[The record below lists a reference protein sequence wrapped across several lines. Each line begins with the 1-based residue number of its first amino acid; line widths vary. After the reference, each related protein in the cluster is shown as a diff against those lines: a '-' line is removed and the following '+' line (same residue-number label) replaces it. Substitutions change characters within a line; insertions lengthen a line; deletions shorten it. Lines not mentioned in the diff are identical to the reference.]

1 MRVLVVDDTIVFR
14 KIISD
19 ALEEIPGV
27 EVVGKAGNG
36 KMALMRIRDLKPD
49 IITLDIEMPEM
60 NGIEVL
66 EVIKREQIDVGVIVL
81 SAVTVKGGDMTVK
94 ALQLGAFDFITKPD
108 SGTVAE
114 NRIAII
120 DMLSPI
126 ISAWDQK
133 NKQKSKQEDKQQDK
147 QETKQVPAKKD
158 IHVKKTVIGGGSAAY
173 NPTSLDDLGTYIHN
187 IPFIKKPE
195 IVVIGVS
202 TGGPAALGE
211 MLPKISAGIS
221 VPIMI
226 VQHMP
231 PLFTQSLAKSL
242 DAKCKI
248 RVKEAEEGEKLVPGT
263 AYIAPGGK
271 QMKILATAGGNSHL
285 IRITDDPPENNCKP
299 AVDYMFRSAVSC
311 FPGKI
316 TAVVMTGMGN
326 DGTTGMRL
334 IKRHGGISIAQDERS
349 CVVYGMPMEVVKA
362 GAADLVL
369 PLEMISEAIEKSA
382 QRMV

>member
-1 MRVLVVDDTIVFR
+1 MRVIVVDDTIVFR

-36 KMALMRIRDLKPD
+36 KMALVRIKDLHPD

-66 EVIKREQIDVGVIVL
+66 EVIKKEKLDVGVIVL

-94 ALQLGAFDFITKPD
+94 ALQLGAFDFITKPE

-120 DMLSPI
+120 DMLTPI
-126 ISAWDQK
+126 ISGWNQK
-133 NKQKSKQEDKQQDK
+133 NKQKIKQEESHTVKPVSSQN
-147 QETKQVPAKKD
+147 VISGNRPVYGAKA
-158 IHVKKTVIGGGSAAY
+158 AAY
-173 NPTSLDDLGTYIHN
+173 TPSSLVDLGTYIHK
-187 IPFIKKPE
+187 IPFLKKPE

-202 TGGPAALGE
+202 TGGPAALGD
-211 MLPKISAGIS
+211 MLPKISADIG
-221 VPIMI
+221 VPILI

-242 DAKCKI
+242 NNKCQI
-248 RVKEAEEGEKLVPGT
+248 NVKEAQEGEKLVPGT

-271 QMKILATAGGNSHL
+271 QMKISPTAAGNNHI

-299 AVDYMFRSAVSC
+299 AVDYMFRSVVSH

-316 TAVVMTGMGN
+316 TAVVMTGMGS
-326 DGTTGMRL
+326 DGTIGMRL
-334 IKRHGGISIAQDERS
+334 IKRHSGINIVQDESS

-369 PLEMISEAIEKSA
+369 PLDMIAPAIEKTLQGA
-382 QRMV
+382 VG

>member
-36 KMALMRIRDLKPD
+36 KMALVRIKDLHPD

-66 EVIKREQIDVGVIVL
+66 EVIKREKIDVGVIVL

-94 ALQLGAFDFITKPD
+94 ALQLGAFDFITKPE

-120 DMLSPI
+120 DMLTPI
-126 ISAWDQK
+126 ISGWNQK
-133 NKQKSKQEDKQQDK
+133 NKQKIKQEKSHTVKPVSSQS
-147 QETKQVPAKKD
+147 VISGNRPVYGAKA
-158 IHVKKTVIGGGSAAY
+158 AAY
-173 NPTSLDDLGTYIHN
+173 TPSSLVDLGTYIHK
-187 IPFIKKPE
+187 IPFLKKPE

-202 TGGPAALGE
+202 TGGPAALGD
-211 MLPKISAGIS
+211 MLPKISADIG
-221 VPIMI
+221 VPILI

-242 DAKCKI
+242 NNKCQI
-248 RVKEAEEGEKLVPGT
+248 NVKEAQEGEKLVPGT

-271 QMKILATAGGNSHL
+271 QMKISPTAVGNNHI

-299 AVDYMFRSAVSC
+299 AVDYMFRSVVSH

-316 TAVVMTGMGN
+316 TAVVMTGMGS
-326 DGTTGMRL
+326 DGTIGMRL
-334 IKRHGGISIAQDERS
+334 IKRHGGINIAQDESS

-369 PLEMISEAIEKSA
+369 PLDMIAPAIEETLQGA
-382 QRMV
+382 VG